1 MNANR
6 EQVEIFYEID
16 DYKEMALFYNS
27 GKIPQ
32 TWLWNPLYPAPS
44 WEIDPIRGSEF
55 EVFVAHMSL

>member
-32 TWLWNPLYPAPS
+32 TWL
-44 WEIDPIRGSEF
+44 
-55 EVFVAHMSL
+55 